1 MGTLRTSTVN
11 PDNGAV
17 VSLGFNVPSLLGLGR
32 TAPYL
37 HDGSQLTLEERV
49 FSNVGDR
56 HGVTSTLTVDER
68 SDLIAYLKSL

>member
-1 MGTLRTSTVN
+1 M
-11 PDNGAV
+11 
-17 VSLGFNVPSLLGLGR
+17 FNVPSLLGIAR

-56 HGVTSTLTVDER
+56 HGVTSTLSVDER
-68 SDLIAYLKSL
+68 SDLISYLKSL